1 MHNSK
6 GLHTLDQ
13 RSWGMVILEALVGAF
28 LPKSMLIHQNVGDQD
43 LRVAMDLATSPL
55 STLLQVAQEK
65 GV

>member
-13 RSWGMVILEALVGAF
+13 RSWVMVILEVLVEAF
-28 LPKSMLIHQNVGDQD
+28 HPKSTLIHQSVLDQD
-43 LRVAMDLATSPL
+43 LKVAMDLVTSPL

-65 GV
+65 EA